1 MLARMDVT
9 CIMAFVELHSDFLSE
24 GQTVKQFLKQTGLPL
39 VSQRPNK
46 AKPDSQS
53 VNTNDPDYLDCLTV
67 DRPVYIR
74 VPVTAFAA
82 LSNSRYKFLET
93 GVAEAESGP
102 DHVLQKLGA

>member
-67 DRPVYIR
+67 DRPGRGTPGQQVGEMQGR
-74 VPVTAFAA
+74 R
-82 LSNSRYKFLET
+82 S
-93 GVAEAESGP
+93 
-102 DHVLQKLGA
+102 D